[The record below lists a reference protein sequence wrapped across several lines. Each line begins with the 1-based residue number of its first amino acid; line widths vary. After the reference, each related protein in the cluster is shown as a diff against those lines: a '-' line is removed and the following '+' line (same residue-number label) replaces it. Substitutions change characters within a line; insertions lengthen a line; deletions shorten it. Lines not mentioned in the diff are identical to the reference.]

1 MNAGV
6 IGLGKLGL
14 PLLALLANSG
24 HKVIGFDQSKDL
36 LERLTRGESP
46 YPEPGLADL
55 LKSGSRNI
63 NYGKT
68 IAEVVEVSEVVFV
81 IVPTPSN
88 QNGWFSNSAI
98 ISVCREIGSAL
109 KVKPKTLTVD
119 IVSTVMPGSCDGEIR
134 ESLEETSDIELGDVL
149 GLCYNPEFI
158 ALGSVIH
165 DMQYPDMQLLGSNSD
180 FHAARVEEMLK
191 SITRQEVPIRRMNLK
206 EAELVKISVNNFV
219 TMKIAFANML
229 SQVADKLELI
239 DIDTVTDAIGLD
251 SRVGKKYLRAG
262 TPFGGPC
269 FPRDTR
275 ALAAL
280 TRDLGMEDSLSLAVE
295 ESNYAFHNHLLD
307 TILSNG
313 KGKRIGIL
321 GLSYKSAT
329 KVVEESPGL
338 KLLNDLAAR
347 GTIAT
352 GWDPL
357 ITSTE
362 LVEAKG
368 KVADSFEE
376 FATNVDIVFVTR
388 PVPEVDKELLAL
400 LAKNCQVVDFWRQ
413 VEIN

>member
-6 IGLGKLGL
+6 VGLGKLGL

-36 LERLTRGESP
+36 LDRLTRGESP

-63 NYGKT
+63 TYGKT
-68 IAEVVEVSEVVFV
+68 IAEVVEISEVIFV

-88 QNGWFSNSAI
+88 ENGWFDNSAVI
-98 ISVCREIGSAL
+98 TVCREIGLAL
-109 KVKPKTLTVD
+109 KVRPKTLTVD

-134 ESLEETSDIELGDVL
+134 ESLEGTSNIELGDVL

-158 ALGSVIH
+158 ALGSVIR

-180 FHAARVEEMLK
+180 YHAAKVEEILK
-191 SITRQEVPIRRMNLK
+191 SITRQVAPIRRMNLK

-229 SQVADKLELI
+229 SQVADKLKLV

-295 ESNYAFHNHLLD
+295 ESNDAFHQHLLN
-307 TILSNG
+307 TILSDS

-338 KLLNDLAAR
+338 NLLNDLAAR
-347 GTIAT
+347 GNKVT

-357 ITSTE
+357 ITSAD

-368 KVADSFEE
+368 RVVDSFEE
-376 FATNVDIVFVTR
+376 FATNVDVVFVTR
-388 PVPEVDKELLAL
+388 PIPEVNKELIAY
-400 LAKNCQVVDFWRQ
+400 LAKNYQVVDFWRQ
-413 VEIN
+413 VETN

>member
-6 IGLGKLGL
+6 VGLGKLGL

-36 LERLTRGESP
+36 LDRLTRGESP

-63 NYGKT
+63 TYGKT
-68 IAEVVEVSEVVFV
+68 IAEVVEISEVIFV

-88 QNGWFSNSAI
+88 ENGWFDNSAVI
-98 ISVCREIGSAL
+98 TVCREIGLAL
-109 KVKPKTLTVD
+109 KVRPKTLTVD

-134 ESLEETSDIELGDVL
+134 ESLEGTSNIELGDVL

-158 ALGSVIH
+158 ALGSVIR

-180 FHAARVEEMLK
+180 YHAAKVEEILK
-191 SITRQEVPIRRMNLK
+191 SITRQVAPIRRMNLK

-229 SQVADKLELI
+229 SQVADKLKLV

-295 ESNYAFHNHLLD
+295 E
-307 TILSNG
+307 
-313 KGKRIGIL
+313 
-321 GLSYKSAT
+321 
-329 KVVEESPGL
+329 
-338 KLLNDLAAR
+338 
-347 GTIAT
+347 
-352 GWDPL
+352 
-357 ITSTE
+357 
-362 LVEAKG
+362 
-368 KVADSFEE
+368 
-376 FATNVDIVFVTR
+376 
-388 PVPEVDKELLAL
+388 
-400 LAKNCQVVDFWRQ
+400 
-413 VEIN
+413 